1 MGITQYHNHSVVVE
15 TSREFAVRIVRLYQ
29 YLCKEKQEYV
39 LSRQLLRS
47 GTSIGANIAEAQCSI
62 SRKEFL
68 SKVYI
73 AYKESNETLY
83 WLDLLHDT
91 DYLSDIQYQSIYAD
105 GKELK
110 KILASIT
117 KTLREEAES

>member
-15 TSREFAVRIVRLYQ
+15 KSREFAVRIVRLYQ

-73 AYKESNETLY
+73 AYRESNETLY

-105 GKELK
+105 GQALC
-110 KILASIT
+110 KILTSIT
-117 KTLREEAES
+117 RTVRRDAFD

>member
-15 TSREFAVRIVRLYQ
+15 KSREFAVRIVRLYQ
-29 YLCKEKQEYV
+29 YLCKEKQEYI

-68 SKVYI
+68 SKVYV
-73 AYKESNETLY
+73 AYRESNETLY

-105 GKELK
+105 GQALC
-110 KILASIT
+110 KILTSIT
-117 KTLREEAES
+117 RTVRRDAFD

>member
-1 MGITQYHNHSVVVE
+1 MVVE
-15 TSREFAVRIVRLYQ
+15 KSREFAVRIVRLYQ

-105 GKELK
+105 GQALC
-110 KILASIT
+110 KILTSIT
-117 KTLREEAES
+117 RTVRRDAFD

>member
-15 TSREFAVRIVRLYQ
+15 KSREFAVRIVRLYQ
-29 YLCKEKQEYV
+29 YLCKEKQEYI

-73 AYKESNETLY
+73 AYKESNEPLY

-105 GKELK
+105 GQALC
-110 KILASIT
+110 KILTSIT
-117 KTLREEAES
+117 RTVRRDAFD